1 MQISAEKTANLS
13 SRDMAETPWNLPNFI
28 TLIRIGLSPLLFALP
43 WYHGR
48 WWSAFIGIAFLAVS
62 LTDILDGY
70 LARSYGLES
79 RLGKLLDPLADKV
92 LMMTAFVMLIAVGR
106 MPFWSLPLVVA
117 ILGRELAVS
126 GLRGA
131 AGAQGVVIPASPLAK
146 WKTGFQ
152 LAALTALL
160 IHWPFLGLPAH
171 EIGLAL
177 LVIATA
183 LTLISGY
190 AYLRAYFD
198 APAPSRP
205 ASRP

>member
-13 SRDMAETPWNLPNFI
+13 RDMAESLWNLPNFI
-28 TLIRIGLSPLLFALP
+28 TMVRIGLSPFLFALP

-48 WWSAFIGIAFLAVS
+48 WWSTLIGLAFLVVS

-79 RLGKLLDPLADKV
+79 RLGKLLDPLADKLLV
-92 LMMTAFVMLIAVGR
+92 MTAFVMLIAVGR

-131 AGAQGVVIPASPLAK
+131 ASSQGVVIAASPLGK

-152 LAALTALL
+152 IAALTALL
-160 IHWPFLGLPAH
+160 IHWPLLGLPAH

-183 LTLISGY
+183 LTLISGW
-190 AYLRAYFD
+190 AYLRDYLRGDVAGP
-198 APAPSRP
+198 PA
-205 ASRP
+205 